1 MRILVTND
9 DGAHAPGLWA
19 LVRAVRPLGEI
30 VVSAPDRDR
39 SGVGPALSVNDMIR
53 AKEVTPEIEGVRTFA
68 VEGTP
73 GDAAVLGLRKLVGEP
88 VDLVV
93 SGINPGTNVGE
104 DVVISGTV
112 GAGLHAF
119 LNGVSTVAISV
130 DGDSDPSHPAVQ
142 SVTRAIVAEVARARG
157 FPWFV
162 NVNFPGE
169 RPRGAR
175 RTRVATRLLEDTIDT
190 VQRGH
195 RTYYWLLRR
204 GGRSADSAAP
214 DTDVA
219 AVRRGYLSISALY
232 PEFTEGDVTSRL
244 DALVRAAEGALEGGG

>member
-19 LVRAVRPLGEI
+19 LVRAVRPLGDV

-39 SGVGPALSVNDMIR
+39 SGVGPALSVNDLIR
-53 AKEVTPEIEGVRTFA
+53 AKEVVPVVEGVKTFA

-73 GDAAVLGLRKLVGEP
+73 GDAAVLGLRKLVTEP
-88 VDLVV
+88 VDMVV
-93 SGINPGTNVGE
+93 SGINPGTNLGE
-104 DVVISGTV
+104 DVLISGTV

-119 LNGVSTVAISV
+119 LNGYPTVAISV
-130 DGDSDPSHPAVQ
+130 DGDSDPSHPTVQ
-142 SVTRAIVAEVARARG
+142 SITRAIVAEVARAGG

-169 RPRGAR
+169 RPKGVR
-175 RTRVATRLLEDTIDT
+175 RARVATRLLKDEVDT
-190 VQRGH
+190 VQRGY

-204 GGRSADSAAP
+204 GGRSADSSVP
-214 DTDVA
+214 DSDVEV
-219 AVRRGYLSISALY
+219 VRRGHVSISVLY
-232 PEFTEGDVTSRL
+232 PEFTEGDVSPRL
-244 DALVRAAEGALEGGG
+244 DAVVRAAEMALKQGK